1 MVDTAAS
8 RPKRGDLISQ
18 DLLPPSPKAQPK
30 VMLPGSLPCQT
41 LPPWLVRSGGV
52 LTKRPPARTMRIGA
66 RAWVARGLR
75 PQSVRAA
82 TLAAG
87 PYT

>member
-1 MVDTAAS
+1 MVDTVAR
-8 RPKRGDLISQ
+8 RPKRGDLISAG
-18 DLLPPSPKAQPK
+18 PFATFPKSPIK
-30 VMLPGSLPCQT
+30 VMLPDSLPCQA